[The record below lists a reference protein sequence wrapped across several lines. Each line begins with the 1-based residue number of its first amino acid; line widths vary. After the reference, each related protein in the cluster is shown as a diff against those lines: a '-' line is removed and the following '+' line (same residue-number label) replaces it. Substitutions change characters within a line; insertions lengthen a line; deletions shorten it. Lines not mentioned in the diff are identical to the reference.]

1 MNNTVDITYTDDSN
15 KEINDDNTNP
25 ISKVDVS
32 SIITQVNT
40 TTKPL
45 EIQSNNSS
53 SNSNRERRSFFQ
65 RIWGSCCGQRTDIV
79 DLPEHSRKPKS
90 YTAGKFNSTS
100 ENKTNNPSYQSS
112 TTTSTYHGYGYPQSI
127 PDVPPISK
135 EHIGKKCLVLDL
147 DETLVHSSFEP
158 VSQAHY
164 VIPINIE
171 GVVHNVYVIKRPGVD
186 EFLKR
191 VSEHYE
197 IMIYTA
203 SLSKY
208 ADPLLDKLDIH
219 QVISIRLFRENCTF
233 HDGHYVKDLSLINR
247 DISSTIIVDNS
258 PMSYKFHPEN
268 AIDCSSFLYDPRDV
282 ELWQIGDFLC
292 GIRGCE
298 DVRLVCSHWREWCKN
313 NNNKSTVPK

>member
-15 KEINDDNTNP
+15 KESSSDGNTNP

-40 TTKPL
+40 TNKPL
-45 EIQSNNSS
+45 EIYSQNG
-53 SNSNRERRSFFQ
+53 SNSKRSFFQ
-65 RIWGSCCGQRTDIV
+65 RIWGSCCGQRTDII
-79 DLPEHSRKPKS
+79 DLPEHSRKPKT
-90 YTAGKFNSTS
+90 YMAGKNNNTTS
-100 ENKTNNPSYQSS
+100 ETRSNPSYQSS
-112 TTTSTYHGYGYPQSI
+112 SSTYHGYGYPQSI
-127 PDVPPISK
+127 PDIAPLSK
-135 EHIGKKCLVLDL
+135 EFFGKKCLVLDL

-158 VSQAHY
+158 VAQAHY

-171 GVVHNVYVIKRPGVD
+171 GVVHNVFVIKRPGVD

-191 VSEHYE
+191 VAEHYE
-197 IMIYTA
+197 VMIYTA

-219 QVISIRLFRENCTF
+219 QVITKRLFRENCTF
-233 HDGHYVKDLSLINR
+233 HEGHYVKDLSLLNR
-247 DISSTIIVDNS
+247 DINSTIIVDNS

-298 DVRLVCSHWREWCKN
+298 DVRLVCRHWREWCKN
-313 NNNKSTVPK
+313 NKSTVPK